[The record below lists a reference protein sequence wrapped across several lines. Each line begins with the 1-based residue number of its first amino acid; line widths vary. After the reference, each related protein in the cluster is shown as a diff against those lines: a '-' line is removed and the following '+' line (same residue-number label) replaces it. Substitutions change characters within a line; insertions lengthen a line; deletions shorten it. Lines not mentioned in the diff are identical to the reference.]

1 MRYFLG
7 VDVGSS
13 KTHALI
19 VDETGQCV
27 GFGHSAGGNHQG
39 RGYNVTTEAI
49 RESFQQAAQMA
60 GVSGAQVAGAGFGIA
75 GYDWPSELEDHLRCV
90 HEATGLICPLEVVND
105 GVNGLMAGT
114 THGWGVNVTAGSG
127 VNVRGRDQ
135 NGREGRIVGNGIY
148 FGEYGGGIE
157 IVGSALQEV
166 NYAWIKRTLPTTLT
180 GIFLDATG
188 AKSEID
194 LMEGLSNG
202 YYHLYPAIAIKIFEA
217 AAAGDEAAQRVIRF
231 SGQELGH
238 LAVAV
243 IHQLNLEDEEVEVVQ
258 SGSVFDGGALIS
270 DPMREVILAA
280 APKAKIIRL
289 DAPPVLGSLLLGM
302 EAGGFDGYPLR
313 KQIIATTR
321 EWLEQAL

>member
-7 VDVGSS
+7 IDVGSS

-19 VDETGQCV
+19 VDESGQCL
-27 GFGHSAGGNHQG
+27 GFGKSGGGNHQG
-39 RGYNVTTEAI
+39 RGYEVTTEAI
-49 RESFQQAAQMA
+49 RESFEQASKMA
-60 GVSGAQVAGAGFGIA
+60 GLNAGQIAGAGFGIA
-75 GYDWPSELEDHLRCV
+75 GYDWPSELEDHLRCIDD
-90 HEATGLICPLEVVND
+90 ATGLTCPVEVVND
-105 GVNGLMAGT
+105 GLNGLMAGT

-135 NGREGRIVGNGIY
+135 RGREGRIVGNGTY

-166 NYAWIKRTLPTTLT
+166 SYAWIKRNPPTTLT
-180 GIFLDATG
+180 QIFLTATG

-202 YYHLYPAIAIKIFEA
+202 YYHLYPAIAIQIFEA
-217 AAAGDEAAQRVIRF
+217 AQAGDEAAQRVIRF

-238 LAVAV
+238 LTVAV
-243 IHQLNLEDEEVEVVQ
+243 IRQLGLEAEAVEVVQ
-258 SGSVFDGGALIS
+258 SGSVFDGGALLS
-270 DPMREVILAA
+270 EPMREIILAA
-280 APKAKIIRL
+280 APQAIIIRL

-302 EAGGFDGYPLR
+302 EAGGFDGYP
-313 KQIIATTR
+313 IR
-321 EWLEQAL
+321 EKISASVQAWLAQE